1 MEIKKVDFTTTSQDN
16 LADAMEKHRRTAKD
30 ISAFNRRLD
39 IAKKLSDSTWE
50 QFGIQNNIG

>member
-1 MEIKKVDFTTTSQDN
+1 MEIKKIDYGTASQGNFTE
-16 LADAMEKHRRTAKD
+16 AMAKHRKTARE
-30 ISAFNRRLD
+30 ISTLNRRLD